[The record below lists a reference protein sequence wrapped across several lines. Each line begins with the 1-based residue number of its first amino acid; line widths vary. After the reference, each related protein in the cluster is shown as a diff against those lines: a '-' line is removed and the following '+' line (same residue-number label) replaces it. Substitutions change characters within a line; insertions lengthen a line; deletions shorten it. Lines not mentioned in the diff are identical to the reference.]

1 MSRITHKQ
9 VKDELLKNQ
18 DVAESYEDMAEQFAL
33 LREMIQA
40 RQSRGLTQE
49 EVAELMDTTKS
60 AVSRLESARTKHS
73 PSIATLQKY
82 AHALGYKLSIHFE
95 PENHNHKKKA

>member
-9 VKDELLKNQ
+9 VKNELLDNQ
-18 DVAESYEDMAEQFAL
+18 EVAESYEAMAEQFEL

-40 RQSRGLTQE
+40 RQMRGLTQE
-49 EVAELMDTTKS
+49 EVAELMETTKS
-60 AVSRLESARTKHS
+60 AVSRLESARAKHS

-95 PENHNHKKKA
+95 PENQNSKKEA